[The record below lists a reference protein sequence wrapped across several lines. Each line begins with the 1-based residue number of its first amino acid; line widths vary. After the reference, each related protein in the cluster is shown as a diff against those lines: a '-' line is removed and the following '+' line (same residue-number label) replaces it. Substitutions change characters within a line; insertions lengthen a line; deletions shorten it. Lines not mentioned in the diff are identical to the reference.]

1 MTNMLK
7 PHETSLVGQ
16 WLVADGI
23 VAGDQNCCRI
33 QELVADQL
41 VQVARSPDGWSCLYR
56 DPLDG
61 RLWEHTYPQPESHG
75 GGPPALAFVTQEQA
89 LATYGIAA

>member
-1 MTNMLK
+1 MLK
-7 PHETSLVGQ
+7 PHETSVIGQ

-23 VAGDQNCCRI
+23 VSGDQNCCRI
-33 QELVADQL
+33 QELVADHL

-61 RLWEHTYPQPESHG
+61 RLWEQTYLQSESHG
-75 GGPPALAFVTQEQA
+75 GGPPAQGFVTQERA
-89 LATYGIAA
+89 LATYGFAA